1 MDVLTYNQMVVGS
14 AEEERADRL
23 FGALANSTRRD
34 IVRRTM
40 RDDYS
45 VSALS
50 RCYTTSFA
58 AVQKHVA
65 VLEAA
70 GLVSKRPRGRE
81 QIVRGDTEAIET
93 ARRLLDQ
100 FEDVWRERIDLFE
113 EVLKQ
118 PEKEGSDAG
127 DQR

>member
-1 MDVLTYNQMVVGS
+1 MVVDS
-14 AEEERADRL
+14 ADEKQADRL
-23 FGALANSTRRD
+23 FRALANPTRRD
-34 IVRRTM
+34 IVRRSM

-45 VSALS
+45 VSALA

-65 VLEAA
+65 LLEAA

-81 QIVRGDTEAIET
+81 QIVRGNTEAIET

-100 FEDVWRERIDLFE
+100 FEEVWRERIDRFDEILN
-113 EVLKQ
+113 Q
-118 PEKEGSDAG
+118 PEKEGPDAG
-127 DQR
+127 DQH